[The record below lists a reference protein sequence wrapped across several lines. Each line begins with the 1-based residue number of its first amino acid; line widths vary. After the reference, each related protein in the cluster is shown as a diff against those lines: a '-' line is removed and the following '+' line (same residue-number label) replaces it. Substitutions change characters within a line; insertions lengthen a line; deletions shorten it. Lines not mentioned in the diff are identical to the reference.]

1 MNRTLATLA
10 SLLLLAA
17 AVLAA
22 AGTAEASWRMDA
34 GRFAASAHGDLS
46 CAECH
51 ADVAGAS
58 THPDPARVDR
68 IAAVD
73 TEACL
78 SCHPDVEGDLA
89 SGSHAGNPVAP
100 QDLANCASCH
110 DPHAVGVPDQVPA
123 LEPGRFAQGDMAC
136 LTCHAQPAADA
147 AREANR
153 FLCLSCHAAPG
164 RGAET
169 PLLDPA
175 AYAATPHAGQDCL
188 TCHPKAD
195 ATPHTAMGR
204 GDCLSCHT
212 RHPESTAHDAHVGV
226 ACQACH
232 LPGAAPVRNG
242 GTVGWTLQTPAGQP
256 SPVHA
261 MRLSGERECVRC
273 HRPNN
278 GVGAASL
285 VLPAKGVLCMAC
297 HSGSFTAADTVS
309 VVSLAGFGAGF
320 LLLVA
325 LAVSAA
331 GGLAAAGKGLALP
344 PASRLGAV
352 AEALFL
358 DVLLQRRLWRRS
370 PSRWFIHAL
379 IFYPFA
385 IRCLWGLAAWA
396 LSRWAPG
403 ADATLALLDKNA
415 PVGAFLFDLTGAAL
429 LAGLVLAW
437 RRGSRA
443 DRDLLPGLPGQDRLA
458 LGLLIAVTLAG
469 FLLEGMRMAL
479 TGVTDGAAFL
489 GAFFALPLQGAGW
502 LEEAYGWLW
511 YLHAA
516 LWGAVVAYLPFS
528 KLMHVILAPVVLAL
542 KAARP
547 GHH

>member
-17 AVLAA
+17 AFLAA

-58 THPDPARVDR
+58 THPDPARVNQPM
-68 IAAVD
+68 AAD
-73 TEACL
+73 PAACL
-78 SCHPDVEGDLA
+78 SCHPDAEGEA
-89 SGSHAGNPVAP
+89 AAGSHGGVSAAP
-100 QDLANCASCH
+100 DKLA
-110 DPHAVGVPDQVPA
+110 Q
-123 LEPGRFAQGDMAC
+123 C
-136 LTCHAQPAADA
+136 LTCHNPHTVGTNGKPAAEGAFSPEDQACLKCHARPAAADA
-147 AREANR
+147 AAANKE
-153 FLCLSCHAAPG
+153 FCLSCHAAPG

-195 ATPHTAMGR
+195 AAPHTSMGR
-204 GDCLSCHT
+204 VDCLSCHT

-232 LPGAAPVRNG
+232 LPGAAPVRDRK
-242 GTVGWTLQTPAGQP
+242 TVGWKLQTPAGQP

-261 MRLSGERECVRC
+261 MRLSGEKECVRC

-278 GVGAASL
+278 GVGAASM

-309 VVSLAGFGAGF
+309 MVSLAGFGAGF
-320 LLLVA
+320 LLLLA

-331 GGLAAAGKGLALP
+331 GGLAAAGKGVTWP
-344 PASRLGAV
+344 SASRLGAV
-352 AEALFL
+352 AEALVL
-358 DVLLQRRLWRRS
+358 DVLCQRRLWRRS

-429 LAGLVLAW
+429 LMGLLLAW

-443 DRDLLPGLPGQDRLA
+443 DRDLLPGLPGQDRMA

-479 TGVTDGAAFL
+479 TGVTDGSAFL

-528 KLMHVILAPVVLAL
+528 KLMHVILAPLVLAL

>member
-1 MNRTLATLA
+1 MNRTLAPLA

-17 AVLAA
+17 ALLAA

-58 THPDPARVDR
+58 THPEPARVNR
-68 IAAVD
+68 IATVD
-73 TEACL
+73 TAACFT
-78 SCHPDVEGDLA
+78 CHPDVESDMATGT
-89 SGSHAGNPVAP
+89 HAGNPVVPA
-100 QDLANCASCH
+100 DLARCASCH
-110 DPHAVGVPDQVPA
+110 DPHGVGAPDQIPA
-123 LEPGRFAQGDMAC
+123 LEPGRFAPEDTAC
-136 LTCHAQPAADA
+136 LSCHAKPAADA

-153 FLCLSCHAAPG
+153 LLCLSCHAAAG

-169 PLLDPA
+169 PLLDLA
-175 AYAATPHAGQDCL
+175 AYAATPHEGQDCL

-195 ATPHTAMGR
+195 QSPHNAMGR
-204 GDCLSCHT
+204 VDCLSCHT
-212 RHPESTAHDAHVGV
+212 RHRESAAHDAHVGV

-232 LPGAAPVRNG
+232 LPGATPVRNG
-242 GTVGWTLQTPAGQP
+242 MAVGWTLATPKGQP
-256 SPVHA
+256 SAVHA
-261 MRLSGERECVRC
+261 MRLEDEQGCARC
-273 HRPNN
+273 HHPDN
-278 GVGAASL
+278 GVGAAAM

-297 HSGSFTAADTVS
+297 HSGSFTATDTVS
-309 VVSLAGFGAGF
+309 VASLAGFGVGF
-320 LLLVA
+320 LLLIG

-331 GGLAAAGKGLALP
+331 GGLAAAGASLALP

-352 AEALFL
+352 AEALLL
-358 DVLLQRRLWRRS
+358 DVLCQRRLWRRS
-370 PSRWFIHAL
+370 HSRWFIHAL

-396 LSRWAPG
+396 MSHWAPG
-403 ADATLALLDKNA
+403 AHATLALLDKNA
-415 PVGAFLFDLTGAAL
+415 PLGALLFDLTGAAL
-429 LAGLVLAW
+429 LTGLVMAW
-437 RRGSRA
+437 RRGSKA
-443 DRDLLPGLPGQDRLA
+443 DRDLPTGLPSQDRMA
-458 LGLLIAVTLAG
+458 LGLLLGVTLAG

-479 TGVTDGAAFL
+479 TGATDGAAFL
-489 GAFFALPLQGAGW
+489 GAFIALPLQGAGW
-502 LEEAYGWLW
+502 LEEAYGWAW

-528 KLMHVILAPVVLAL
+528 KLMHVIMAPVALAL